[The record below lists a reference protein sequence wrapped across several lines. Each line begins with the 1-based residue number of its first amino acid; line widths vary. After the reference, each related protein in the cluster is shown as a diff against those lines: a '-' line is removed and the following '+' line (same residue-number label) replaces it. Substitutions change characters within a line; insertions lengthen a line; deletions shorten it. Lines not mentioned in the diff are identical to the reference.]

1 MNTYTQRDTEIHT
14 HIMWVQGLGL
24 PLLVDQV
31 LQCLREENIFIHTMA
46 WPILSNPRLKL

>member
-31 LQCLREENIFIHTMA
+31 LQFLREENIFIHTMA